1 MFMSIHI
8 YSIHKKWDT
17 ICLSLTQYMLC
28 AVKKQGKKS
37 KWQKKYDK
45 ENKTWNKSK
54 SDENLP
60 VHSSHLVIKPGEV
73 GVPSENHPTFL
84 WTSFY

>member
-1 MFMSIHI
+1 MRYNLSFINTVYVKCSEKAR
-8 YSIHKKWDT
+8 KK
-17 ICLSLTQYMLC
+17 
-28 AVKKQGKKS
+28 KN
-37 KWQKKYDK
+37 KWQKKYNK

-60 VHSSHLVIKPGEV
+60 VYSSHLVIKPGEV